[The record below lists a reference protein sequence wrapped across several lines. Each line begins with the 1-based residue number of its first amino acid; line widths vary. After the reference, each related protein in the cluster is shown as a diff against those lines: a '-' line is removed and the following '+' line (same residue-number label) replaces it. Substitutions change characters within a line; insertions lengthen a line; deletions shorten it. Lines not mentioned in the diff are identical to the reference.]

1 MQLTID
7 STEPLAKVLAVIGAL
22 YGVELAA
29 PDGAVATSA
38 RTRAP
43 ATTTPAVAVAKTRGR
58 GTRKASTRPS
68 RRAPAARPD
77 PTSVRRWAK
86 ANRHDVRDRGPL
98 PGEVIAA
105 YLAAGA
111 PDV

>member
-29 PDGAVATSA
+29 PAGAVATSA
-38 RTRAP
+38 ARTRAP
-43 ATTTPAVAVAKTRGR
+43 STTTPGVAAAKTGGR
-58 GTRKASTRPS
+58 RTRKASS

-86 ANRHDVRDRGPL
+86 ANGHDVRDRGRVPAD
-98 PGEVIAA
+98 VIAA
-105 YLAAGA
+105 YVAAGA
-111 PDV
+111 PGE

>member
-1 MQLTID
+1 VQLTID

-38 RTRAP
+38 ARTRRP
-43 ATTTPAVAVAKTRGR
+43 STTPAAAKTGGR

-98 PGEVIAA
+98 PAEVIAA

-111 PDV
+111 PGD